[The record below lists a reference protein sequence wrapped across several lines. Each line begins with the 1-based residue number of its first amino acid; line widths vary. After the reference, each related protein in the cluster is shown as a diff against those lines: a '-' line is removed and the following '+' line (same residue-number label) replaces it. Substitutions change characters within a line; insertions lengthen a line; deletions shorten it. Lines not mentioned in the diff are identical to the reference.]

1 MKSQKSW
8 RGAVAEKF
16 GPSLRRFFREM
27 LTQWPL
33 IALGWA
39 LALVASAA
47 EGGLPW
53 LAGLFIDRLATPNP
67 GLDRFLSGLGLGA
80 GAADWL
86 LPLGMAVSLALNAL
100 LVFGGGYAIQYAGQR
115 LTYDLRRRFYD
126 HLLGLDVGFHAQTG
140 SSDPLTRLVH
150 DVNTLANSVYAVK
163 EFVTAAAGSLVLIGL
178 ILARHWRLALVTLII
193 LPPVIIAL
201 NLLGRLVRRHTHTVR
216 RAESSF
222 LARLRQSLESMRVVR
237 AFGAEG
243 YEREALDLRVED
255 ARKKTLRRELTAAVT
270 GPVIQALGVCGVIA
284 VIAYGVGLVDAG
296 TLSTGMLVEFVGLV
310 ALVLKPLRTLGQAN
324 ANLQKIGASADRLY
338 EVLDRTS
345 AVADPPEPATP
356 PPPRGE
362 VVYEGVG
369 FAYTDRPVI
378 ADVSFRAEPGETVA
392 LVGPSGAGKST
403 LLKLLPRLY
412 DPDSGSVS
420 LDGLDLK
427 RWPLAELRS
436 RLAVV
441 PQQPLVFSASVA
453 ENLRYG
459 APEATDDDLRA
470 ALEAV
475 GLVDRVERLPGGL
488 AGEVGR
494 DGVSLSG
501 GELQRLAIARA
512 LLADPRVLILDEATS
527 SLDAE
532 SELAVQRALGRLM
545 AGRTTLVIAHRLSTV
560 RGADRILVLDG
571 GRIIER
577 GDHAALMAAGGL
589 YRSLV
594 ERQEGP

>member
-1 MKSQKSW
+1 
-8 RGAVAEKF
+8 VAEKY

-33 IALGWA
+33 IALGWV
-39 LALVASAA
+39 LNLVASAA

-53 LAGLFIDRLATPNP
+53 LAGMFIDRLAAPNP
-67 GLDRFLSGLGLGA
+67 GLDRFLSGLGLGPA
-80 GAADWL
+80 AADWL

-100 LVFGGGYAIQYAGQR
+100 LVFGGSYAIQYAGQR

-126 HLLGLDVGFHAQTG
+126 HLLALDAGFHSAAGTG
-140 SSDPLTRLVH
+140 DPLTRLVH
-150 DVNTLANSVYAVK
+150 DVNTLSSSVYAVK
-163 EFVTAAAGSLVLIGL
+163 EFVTAAATSLVLIGL
-178 ILARHWRLALVTLII
+178 ILARHWQLALVTLII
-193 LPPVIIAL
+193 IPPVVIAL

-216 RAESSF
+216 RAESSL

-243 YEREALDLRVED
+243 YEREALDRRVED
-255 ARKKTLRRELTAAVT
+255 TRKKTLRRELTAAVT
-270 GPVIQALGVCGVIA
+270 GPIIQALGVSGVVA
-284 VIAYGVGLVDAG
+284 VIAYGVGLVDSGA
-296 TLSTGMLVEFVGLV
+296 LSTGMLVEFVGLV

-338 EVLDRTS
+338 EVLDRAP
-345 AVADPPEPATP
+345 AVSDPQEPATP

-369 FAYTDRPVI
+369 FAYAERPVLV
-378 ADVSFRAEPGETVA
+378 DVSFRAEPGETVA

-403 LLKLLPRLY
+403 LVKLLPRLF
-412 DPDSGSVS
+412 DPDAGSVR

-427 RWPLAELRS
+427 LWPLAELRS

-459 APEATDDDLRA
+459 APGATDDDLRA

-475 GLVDRVERLPGGL
+475 GLADRVERLAGDLDGG
-488 AGEVGR
+488 VGR
-494 DGVSLSG
+494 DGAALSG

-571 GRIIER
+571 GRVVER
-577 GDHAALMAAGGL
+577 GDHASLMAAGGL
-589 YRSLV
+589 YKNLV
-594 ERQEGP
+594 ERQEGLGGA

>member
-1 MKSQKSW
+1 
-8 RGAVAEKF
+8 VAEKF

-475 GLVDRVERLPGGL
+475 GLADRVERLPGGL

>member
-1 MKSQKSW
+1 M
-8 RGAVAEKF
+8 AEKF

-475 GLVDRVERLPGGL
+475 GLADRVERLPGGL

>member
-1 MKSQKSW
+1 
-8 RGAVAEKF
+8 VAEKH

-39 LALVASAA
+39 LNLVGSAA

-53 LAGLFIDRLATPNP
+53 LAGMFIDRLSAPNP
-67 GLDRFLSGLGLGA
+67 GLDRFLSGLGLVA

-86 LPLGMAVSLALNAL
+86 LPLGMAVSLALNAF
-100 LVFGGGYAIQYAGQR
+100 LVFGGGYAIQYTGQR

-126 HLLGLDVGFHAQTG
+126 HLLALDVGFHAQTG

-150 DVNTLANSVYAVK
+150 DVNNLSNSVYAVK
-163 EFVTAAAGSLVLIGL
+163 DFVTAAASSLVLVGL

-193 LPPVIIAL
+193 LPPVVVAL

-216 RAESSF
+216 RAESSL

-237 AFGAEG
+237 AFGAEE

-270 GPVIQALGVCGVIA
+270 GPIIQALGVSGVIA

-296 TLSTGMLVEFVGLV
+296 ELSTGMLVEFVGLV

-338 EVLDRTS
+338 EVLDRAP
-345 AVADPPEPATP
+345 AVAEPPEPATP

-369 FAYTDRPVI
+369 FAYSDRPVL

-403 LLKLLPRLY
+403 LVKLLPRLY
-412 DPDSGSVS
+412 DPGTGSVS

-436 RLAVV
+436 RIAVV

-459 APEATDDDLRA
+459 APDATDDDLRA

-475 GLVDRVERLPGGL
+475 GLADRVERLSGGL
-488 AGEVGR
+488 AGGVGR
-494 DGVSLSG
+494 DGASLSG

-532 SELAVQRALGRLM
+532 SELAVQRALARLM

-560 RGADRILVLDG
+560 RGADRILVLEG
-571 GRIIER
+571 GRIVER
-577 GDHAALMAAGGL
+577 GDHAGLMAAGGL
-589 YRSLV
+589 YRNLV
-594 ERQEGP
+594 ERQEGLRDA